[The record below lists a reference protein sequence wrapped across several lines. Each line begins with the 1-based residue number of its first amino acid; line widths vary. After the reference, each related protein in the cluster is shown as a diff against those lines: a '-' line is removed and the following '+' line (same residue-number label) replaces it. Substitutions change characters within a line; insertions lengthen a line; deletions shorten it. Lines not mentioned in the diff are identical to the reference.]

1 LHIKENEAG
10 LIYID
15 EEIIQAIFSCVYGLN
30 EKDSK
35 TKKLLKN
42 EKFND
47 FMHMLLLM
55 QEYNYRYRFS
65 QFEELFPLFEETV
78 GPMERNSEGTSY
90 WLAMGLALK
99 DLYGFRNRTLK
110 SLLIKLKNSY

>member
-1 LHIKENEAG
+1 MHIKENEAG

-30 EKDSK
+30 ENDSK

-42 EKFND
+42 KKFND
-47 FMHMLLLM
+47 FMHMLLMM
-55 QEYNYRYRFS
+55 QQYNYQYRFS
-65 QFEELFPLFEETV
+65 QLEELFPLFEETV
-78 GPMERNSEGTSY
+78 GPMERNSEGTSF
-90 WLAMGLALK
+90 WLAMGLSLK

-110 SLLIKLKNSY
+110 SLLINLKNSY